1 MKNDVSNIQSN
12 GKTTYNKNILLSII
26 NLAAKEVSGVSSMC
40 ANFGASWFAK
50 LFSNNYYEGVKI
62 SNSPRGLVIDVYI
75 NVYANYAVNDVACR
89 AQENIKRS
97 IETMADVE
105 TTEVNVHVLGVQFN
119 ETDKNR
125 APA

>member
-26 NLAAKEVSGVSSMC
+26 NLATKEVSGVSSMC
-40 ANFGASWFAK
+40 TNFGASWFVK
-50 LFSNNYYEGVKI
+50 MFSNNYYEGVKV
-62 SNSPRGLVIDVYI
+62 SNSPRGLVINVYI

-89 AQENIKRS
+89 VQENIKSS
-97 IETMADVE
+97 IETMADVD
-105 TTEVNVHVLGVQFN
+105 TTEVNVHVMGVQFN
-119 ETDKNR
+119 GIDKNR